1 MRVSAIGWAFD
12 DEESVLA
19 NAEQSAACTHNHPEG
34 VKGAQT
40 VALAIH
46 LALKLRRCHQ
56 GEPVLH
62 GEMMEKVIAP
72 CVEFSGYDINI
83 RRESVLNRFDET
95 CQGTV
100 PVALCIISK
109 SVNFED
115 AIRTAVSLGA
125 DADTLGAIVGSIAE
139 AIWPIPEEMRRKAL
153 GYLPDDMLKVLKD
166 WERYL
171 VTVPSRKNM

>member
-1 MRVSAIGWAFD
+1 
-12 DEESVLA
+12 
-19 NAEQSAACTHNHPEG
+19 
-34 VKGAQT
+34 
-40 VALAIH
+40 
-46 LALKLRRCHQ
+46 
-56 GEPVLH
+56 
-62 GEMMEKVIAP
+62 MEKVIAP

-100 PVALCIISK
+100 PVALFIISK